1 MEASIQITG
10 DAAKQKEA
18 ERLIKD
24 LLEDTNS
31 YSGARHNSNFSS
43 QSSNFGSSNN
53 TSSATDA
60 VEFVDW
66 ANVIKESVNILLK
79 IRVLEFMK
87 LILCLSFFLVKKKEA
102 TIRRWANAPK
112 IAKNFYIEDPEVSVM
127 PREQIEHFRWF
138 NDSIWL
144 NS

>member
-31 YSGARHNSNFSS
+31 YSGARNNSNFSS

-87 LILCLSFFLVKKKEA
+87 LILCLSFFL
-102 TIRRWANAPK
+102 
-112 IAKNFYIEDPEVSVM
+112 
-127 PREQIEHFRWF
+127 
-138 NDSIWL
+138 
-144 NS
+144 